1 MKTKWQPLVNQ
12 FQFAIEQML
21 PAQCLLCH
29 LTSNQTLICQY
40 CHDFLTVP
48 RSCCLHCGLALS
60 KTQDYCGDCLK
71 QKHQFTQLHA
81 VANYQAP
88 YPALIK
94 KFKYTKQLIF
104 GELLADLLLASIQ
117 SNILSTQLSM
127 IDYLLPVPLH
137 NNKLYQR
144 GFNQA
149 QLLSEKLSKNL
160 NIPILSNTV
169 TRTKETMAQEALS
182 LSKRK
187 KNLRQ
192 AFEISDIKKHRIQN
206 QHIIIIDDVVTTGAT
221 VNSLSKTLL
230 QAGAKQIDIW
240 CICRTSLP
248 K

>member
-1 MKTKWQPLVNQ
+1 MKTKWQPLVNK
-12 FQFAIEQML
+12 FQFAIEQIL
-21 PAQCLLCH
+21 PSQCLLCH
-29 LTSNQTLICQY
+29 LSSNQTLICQY
-40 CHDFLTVP
+40 CHDSLAVARP
-48 RSCCLHCGLALS
+48 CCLHCGLALS
-60 KTQDYCGDCLK
+60 KTQYYCGDCLK

-81 VANYQAP
+81 VANYHPP

-94 KFKYTKQLIF
+94 KFKYSKQLIF
-104 GELLADLLLASIQ
+104 GELLADLLVSSIQ

-127 IDYLLPVPLH
+127 IDYLIPVPLH
-137 NNKLYQR
+137 NNKLYLR

-149 QLLSEKLSKNL
+149 QLIAEKLSKHL

-169 TRTKETMAQEALS
+169 IRSKETIAQETLS

-192 AFEISDIKKHRIQN
+192 AFEINDISKHRIRN
-206 QHIIIIDDVVTTGAT
+206 QHIVIIDDVVTTGAT